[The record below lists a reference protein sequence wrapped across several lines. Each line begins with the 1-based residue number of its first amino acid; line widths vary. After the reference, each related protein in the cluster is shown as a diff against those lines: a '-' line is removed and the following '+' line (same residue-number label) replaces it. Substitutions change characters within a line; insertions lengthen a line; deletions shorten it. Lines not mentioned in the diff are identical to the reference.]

1 MIHKRLNDINT
12 ICCHDNELLL
22 SGTDEYGNDI
32 TITFDAIN
40 FLQWIDKDTMS
51 YIKEKTIEYIE
62 ELNMNTLIETKELC
76 FVLYLLFKLYLRLI

>member
-12 ICCHDNELLL
+12 ISCNDNELLL
-22 SGTDEYGNDI
+22 SGVDEYGNDI

-51 YIKEKTIEYIE
+51 FIKEQTIEYI
-62 ELNMNTLIETKELC
+62 KEL
-76 FVLYLLFKLYLRLI
+76 